1 MIGWVVVM
9 AKPGPRRDAS
19 AVSRRAFL
27 IAATAAGIAGTQG
40 ARAKGARQSADRAG
54 PGSSTYKMGI
64 LGTGNIAERAVI
76 MPARDVPELSIEAV
90 GSRTAQRGREY
101 ADRHR
106 IPRSLDYEALISD
119 PAIDIVYIAL
129 PVSLHADWSVRAME
143 AGKHVLCEKPLA
155 SNTEEAVKVADA
167 MRKSGRVYMEAF
179 HYPYHPFARRVRDI
193 LDTRAIGAMVSVD
206 ASLDI
211 PAQKMPPNNIRR
223 QFALGGGVLMDAG
236 CYPVRAL
243 LDILGNFERVV
254 DARADIDSADP
265 QVDMT
270 MSATLTFAGGRQG
283 RLHTTFLAT
292 DKLRM
297 NVTVHGERGTLAIDS
312 LFVPQS
318 GGALR
323 LDWEGHSYSE
333 KADSSPSYL
342 FQLRELV
349 RCIRDGAPVL
359 TSADNGI
366 LTMRAID
373 AIYTKA
379 GLRLR
384 GTT

>member
-1 MIGWVVVM
+1 M
-9 AKPGPRRDAS
+9 ATAAKRS
-19 AVSRRAFL
+19 AARSVSRREFL
-27 IAATAAGIAGTQG
+27 VAAAGTAAAGTAA
-40 ARAKGARQSADRAG
+40 ARAGGRAAV
-54 PGSSTYKMGI
+54 GSSTGAAGTKSAAHKIGI
-64 LGTGNIAERAVI
+64 LGTAHIAERAVI
-76 MPARDVPELSIEAV
+76 IPARDVPELTVEAV
-90 GSRTAQRGREY
+90 GSRSAERGREY
-101 ADRHR
+101 AQKHG
-106 IPRSLDYEALISD
+106 IARSLDYEALIAD

-129 PVSLHADWSVRAME
+129 PVSLHADWSMRALK

-155 SNTEEAVKVADA
+155 SNAEEAAEVA
-167 MRKSGRVYMEAF
+167 RVVRQSGRVYMEAL
-179 HYPYHPFARRVRDI
+179 HYPYHPFAKRVRDI
-193 LDTRAIGAMVSVD
+193 LDTRAIGPLVSVD

-211 PAQKMPPNNIRR
+211 PAQKMPSQNIRR

-243 LDILGNFERVV
+243 LDILGNFEQVV
-254 DARADIDSADP
+254 DAKADIDSTDP

-270 MSATLTFAGGRQG
+270 MSATLAFAGGRQG

-292 DKLRM
+292 DKMSM
-297 NVTVHGERGTLAIDS
+297 NVTVRGERGTLAIDS

-323 LDWEGHSYSE
+323 VNWEGRSYSE
-333 KADSSPSYL
+333 KADPSPSYL
-342 FQLRELV
+342 YQLRELV
-349 RCIRDGAPVL
+349 RSIRDGAPVL